1 MYQYVLF
8 DLDGTLTDPKEGI
21 CKSVQYALHEMKIDE
36 PDLDKLE
43 CFIGPPLRNSFRDF
57 YHMSDEQCE
66 LGIKKYRERYASIGI
81 FENELYPG
89 MKELLKTLHDRG
101 VHLAVASS
109 KPKLFVERILKHFE
123 IEQYFEVV
131 AGSDMSEKKVEKID
145 IMREALSFLFHVPE
159 EKIPQI
165 ASSVPDDTSSLKQD
179 ESENGIQAGDY
190 EEARSKAKR
199 IIPVDQILMVGDR
212 KFDIEGAKHFFLD
225 SIGVSYG
232 YAAEGELKEAGATY
246 ITDNLDDVYEIIL
259 GENPALQTE
268 TSNTFKKSFHVL
280 MPLVYNFTLTY
291 AVLFVLQ
298 ILLDNAL
305 NGVFR
310 SYAGWFSAH
319 SSQVAVY
326 FDAFATLLCAVVFFV
341 LYQKEKKKPISL
353 VVKRRQDKRLIRE
366 SAWIVGLGAALA
378 LFLNL
383 LFSYFQIM
391 ASSQAYQEVAGV
403 QYSVSIGW
411 GLLIYGLI
419 KPIEEEL
426 VFRGL
431 IYGRMRLY
439 YPMMFCIPIS
449 ALIFGAYHGNFVQ
462 LLYGFIMGCLLAWL
476 FEKYRSLKANVIFH
490 SAANI
495 AVYLVS
501 VMPALNQAMFHV
513 AAVLG
518 CGVLAVVFGFVL
530 IKKDKAAG
538 FKTQISSS
546 NS

>member
-131 AGSDMSEKKVEKID
+131 TGSDMSEKKVEKID
-145 IMREALSFLFHVPE
+145 IMREALSLLFHVPE
-159 EKIPQI
+159 RKIPQI

-179 ESENGIQAGDY
+179 ESENEIQAGDY

-259 GENPALQTE
+259 GEKPALQAG

-280 MPLVYNFTLTY
+280 MPLVYNFALTY
-291 AVLFVLQ
+291 AILFIMQ
-298 ILLDNAL
+298 ILLDAAL
-305 NGVFR
+305 NGAFR
-310 SYAGWFSAH
+310 SYAGWFSTH

-326 FDAFATLLCAVVFFV
+326 FDAFATLVCAVVFLV

-353 VVKRRQDKRLIRE
+353 VVKRRRDKRMLRDV
-366 SAWIVGLGAALA
+366 AWIAGLGAALA

-391 ASSQAYQEVAGV
+391 TSSQAYKEVAGV
-403 QYSVSIGW
+403 QYSVAIGW

-419 KPIEEEL
+419 KPVGEEL

-439 YPMMFCIPIS
+439 YPMVFCIPIS

-501 VMPALNQAMFHV
+501 VIPALNQAMFHV

-518 CGVLAVVFGFVL
+518 CGVLAAVFGFVL
-530 IKKDKAAG
+530 IKKDKAG
-538 FKTQISSS
+538 
-546 NS
+546 

>member
-57 YHMSDEQCE
+57 YHLSDEQCE

-101 VHLAVASS
+101 VHMAVASS

-145 IMREALSFLFHVPE
+145 IMREALSLLFHVPE
-159 EKIPQI
+159 EKILRNK
-165 ASSVPDDTSSLKQD
+165 D
-179 ESENGIQAGDY
+179 
-190 EEARSKAKR
+190 KR
-199 IIPVDQILMVGDR
+199 IIPIDQILMVGDR

-259 GENPALQTE
+259 GEKPALQTG

-280 MPLVYNFTLTY
+280 MPLVYNFALTY
-291 AVLFVLQ
+291 AVLFILQ
-298 ILLDNAL
+298 ILLDTAL
-305 NGVFR
+305 NGAFR
-310 SYAGWFSAH
+310 SYAGWFSTH
-319 SSQVAVY
+319 SSRVAVY
-326 FDAFATLLCAVVFFV
+326 FDAFATLVCAIVFLV

-353 VVKRRQDKRLIRE
+353 VVKRRRDKRLLRDV
-366 SAWIVGLGAALA
+366 AWIAGLGVTLA

-391 ASSQAYQEVAGV
+391 TSSQAYKEVAGV
-403 QYSVSIGW
+403 QYSVAIGW

-419 KPIEEEL
+419 KPVGEEL
-426 VFRGL
+426 IFRGL

-439 YPMMFCIPIS
+439 YPVMFCIPIS

-462 LLYGFIMGCLLAWL
+462 LLYGFIMGCLLAWM
-476 FEKYRSLKANVIFH
+476 FEKYRSLKANILFH

-501 VMPALNQAMFHV
+501 VIPALNQAMFHV
-513 AAVLG
+513 ASVVG
-518 CGVLAVVFGFVL
+518 CGVLAAVLGLVL

-538 FKTQISSS
+538 FKTQTSSS
-546 NS
+546 DS

>member
-57 YHMSDEQCE
+57 YHLSDEQCE
-66 LGIKKYRERYASIGI
+66 LGIKNYRERYASIGI
-81 FENELYPG
+81 YENELYPG
-89 MKELLKTLHDRG
+89 MKELLKTLHDKG

-145 IMREALSFLFHVPE
+145 IIRETLSLLFRVPE
-159 EKIPQI
+159 EKIPQFL
-165 ASSVPDDTSSLKQD
+165 SSSPDGTRNLKHG
-179 ESENGIQAGDY
+179 ESENETQAGDY
-190 EEARSKAKR
+190 EKVQNKAKR
-199 IIPVDQILMVGDR
+199 IIPVDRVLMIGDR

-259 GENPALQTE
+259 GEKPALQTE

-280 MPLVYNFTLTY
+280 MPLVYDFVLTY

-298 ILLDNAL
+298 MLFDMTI

-310 SYAGWFSAH
+310 PYAGWFCAH

-326 FDAFATLLCAVVFFV
+326 FDAFATFVCAVVFFV
-341 LYQKEKKKPISL
+341 LYQKEKKRPISH
-353 VVKRRQDKRLIRE
+353 VVKRRRDKRLIRE
-366 SAWIVGLGAALA
+366 SVWIAGLGAALA

-383 LFSYFQIM
+383 LFSYFQILT
-391 ASSQAYQEVAGV
+391 SSQAYQEVAGV

-439 YPMMFCIPIS
+439 YPMVFCIPIS

-476 FEKYRSLKANVIFH
+476 FEKYRSLKANVMFH

-501 VMPALNQAMFHV
+501 VMPVLNQATFHM
-513 AAVLG
+513 AAVAG

-530 IKKDKAAG
+530 IKKDKAG
-538 FKTQISSS
+538 
-546 NS
+546 

>member
-21 CKSVQYALHEMKIDE
+21 CKSVQYALHEMKIEE

-43 CFIGPPLRNSFRDF
+43 CFIGPPLRNSFHDF
-57 YHMSDEQCE
+57 YHMNDEQCE

-89 MKELLKTLHDRG
+89 MKDLLKTLHDRG

-145 IMREALSFLFHVPE
+145 IMREALSLLFHVPE

-165 ASSVPDDTSSLKQD
+165 TSSASDGTPDLKH
-179 ESENGIQAGDY
+179 
-190 EEARSKAKR
+190 EEALNKAKR
-199 IIPVDQILMVGDR
+199 IIPIDQILMVGDR

-259 GENPALQTE
+259 GEKPVLQT
-268 TSNTFKKSFHVL
+268 NAVGTFKKSFHIL
-280 MPLVYNFTLTY
+280 MPLVYNFALTY
-291 AVLFVLQ
+291 AVLFILQ
-298 ILLDNAL
+298 ILLDTAL
-305 NGVFR
+305 NGAFR
-310 SYAGWFSAH
+310 SYAGWFSTH
-319 SSQVAVY
+319 SSRVAVY
-326 FDAFATLLCAVVFFV
+326 FDAFATLVCTVVFLV

-353 VVKRRQDKRLIRE
+353 VVKRRRDKRLLRDV
-366 SAWIVGLGAALA
+366 AWIAGLGVTLA

-391 ASSQAYQEVAGV
+391 TSSQAYKEVAGV
-403 QYSVSIGW
+403 QYSVAIGW

-419 KPIEEEL
+419 KPVGEEL

-439 YPMMFCIPIS
+439 YPMVFCIPIS

-476 FEKYRSLKANVIFH
+476 FETYRSLKANIFFH

-501 VMPALNQAMFHV
+501 VIPALNQAMFHV
-513 AAVLG
+513 TSVVG
-518 CGVLAVVFGFVL
+518 CGVFAAVFGFVL
-530 IKKDKAAG
+530 VKKNKAAG
-538 FKTQISSS
+538 FKTPTSSS

>member
-57 YHMSDEQCE
+57 YHLSDEKCE

-81 FENELYPG
+81 FENKLYPG
-89 MKELLKTLHDRG
+89 MKELLKTLHDKG

-145 IMREALSFLFHVPE
+145 IMREAISLLFHIPE

-165 ASSVPDDTSSLKQD
+165 TSSVTDGTPNLKHE
-179 ESENGIQAGDY
+179 ESENETQAGDY
-190 EEARSKAKR
+190 KEARNKVKR
-199 IIPVDQILMVGDR
+199 IIPVDQILMIGDR

-246 ITDNLDDVYEIIL
+246 IADNLDDVYEIIL
-259 GENPALQTE
+259 GEKPALQAG

-280 MPLVYNFTLTY
+280 MPLVYNFILTY
-291 AVLFVLQ
+291 VVLFVQQ
-298 ILLDNAL
+298 ILLDVSL
-305 NGVFR
+305 NGAFR
-310 SYAGWFSAH
+310 SSAGWVSAH

-326 FDAFATLLCAVVFFV
+326 FDAFATLICAFVFFV

-366 SAWIVGLGAALA
+366 SAWIAGLGVTLA

-383 LFSYFQIM
+383 LFSYLQLM
-391 ASSQAYQEVAGV
+391 TSSQAYKEVAGV

-501 VMPALNQAMFHV
+501 VIPALNQAMFHV

-530 IKKDKAAG
+530 IKKDKAD
-538 FKTQISSS
+538 
-546 NS
+546 